1 MRTLAAVHAATDYT
15 SRVLD
20 RDTALRSFD
29 IHDAGD
35 NGGGDGQGGDEEEDA
50 HLALA
55 HELRRGAERARQTS
69 DDSGHDDERDAVADS
84 AFGNLLADPH
94 QEHRARGERYDGHH
108 DKTDAG
114 IVNDTAAA
122 GRRRFF
128 ERDREHRALEQRE
141 HHGAVAGVLGD
152 LAAARLAFF
161 VELVEIGRRNFQQVE
176 DDGDGDVRHDA
187 ERED

>member
-20 RDTALRSFD
+20 RDTALRRFD

-35 NGGGDGQGGDEEEDA
+35 DGGGDGQDEDEQEDA

-55 HELRRGAERARQTS
+55 HELRRSAERARQAR
-69 DDSGHDDERDAVADS
+69 DDSRHDDQRDAVADS

-94 QEHRARGERYDGHH
+94 QEHRARRQRDDGHH
-108 DKTDAG
+108 DETDAG
-114 IVNDTAAA
+114 IVNDTATA

-128 ERDREHRALEQRE
+128 ERDREHRALE
-141 HHGAVAGVLGD
+141 
-152 LAAARLAFF
+152 
-161 VELVEIGRRNFQQVE
+161 
-176 DDGDGDVRHDA
+176 
-187 ERED
+187 